1 MNQTATY
8 TNGLPYRR
16 IQPRLSFPSS
26 PCNVLRTC
34 HANGVV
40 SCLGGQCP
48 LSPSLPSVRSLTEQN
63 PADRITFW
71 RQTKDA
77 LKKQGYQLS
86 TLRVYRQVLRSFRT
100 FISEHT
106 GSNSPQSVS
115 RKLMHD
121 FLWKLTNDECSWS
134 WVSTNIS
141 VIRTAFDKLSG
152 QSITL
157 GIRSPKRRHNL
168 SDILSENE
176 VQKMLACA
184 PRARDKLL
192 IGLMYGCGL
201 KVSEV
206 VALRWADMAPDEI
219 SIRGHRARLI
229 PMPACYKDLIITAK
243 QRCDASDYIFRGKAE
258 GTHLSTRTVE
268 RIVKK
273 AASDAKILKMVCCM
287 TLRHS
292 YAVACLKAGENLLQI
307 QLNLGQQHLETTEK
321 YLSYLPAH
329 NIQSA
334 VHPFN
339 HASQIDTTEID
350 LPFQCE
356 DEKSALY
363 AFFHNLPNYLLLKNL
378 RKTG

>member
-26 PCNVLRTC
+26 PCNVLRAC

-40 SCLGGQCP
+40 SCPGRQSRPSL
-48 LSPSLPSVRSLTEQN
+48 SLPSVRSLTEQN
-63 PADRITFW
+63 PADWTTFW
-71 RQTKDA
+71 RQTKNA
-77 LKKQGYQLS
+77 LIKQGYQLS
-86 TLRVYRQVLRSFRT
+86 TLKVYRQVLRSFRT

-141 VIRTAFDKLSG
+141 VIRTAFDKLSIR
-152 QSITL
+152 SITL

-273 AASDAKILKMVCCM
+273 SASDAKILKIVCCM

-321 YLSYLPAH
+321 YLCYLPAH

-339 HASQIDTTEID
+339 HASQIDTTELD
-350 LPFQCE
+350 LPFPSE
-356 DEKSALY
+356 SDKSSLFT
-363 AFFHNLPNYLLLKNL
+363 FFRDIPNRLLLTRQK
-378 RKTG
+378 KAG